1 MKETTLLVKNMVC
14 SRCITAVEEILKDM
28 AIPYTHVQLGE
39 VETVSPLDDTRRA
52 ALAAKL
58 NSMGFDIID
67 TKVGAIIEKIKQL
80 IIARARNQVAGKD
93 ARLKLSTYLSDRL
106 HHEYTYLSN
115 LFSSVVSR
123 TIENYF
129 IEQRIEYVKELLV
142 YGELN
147 LSEIAAQLEYSSTAH
162 LSAQFKKITG
172 LTPSHYKQVGA
183 QKRKGIDE
191 V

>member
-1 MKETTLLVKNMVC
+1 MKDTTLLVKNMVC
-14 SRCITAVEEILKDM
+14 NRCITAVENILTAAD
-28 AIPYTHVQLGE
+28 IPFTNVQLGE
-39 VETVSPLDDTRRA
+39 IETVNPLDDSQRDN
-52 ALAAKL
+52 LSSKL
-58 NSMGFDIID
+58 KGIGFDIID
-67 TKVGAIIEKIKQL
+67 TKVSAIIEKIKQL
-80 IIARARNQVAGKD
+80 IISRARNLVDDKE
-93 ARLKLSTYLSDRL
+93 ARLKLSTYISNHV

-115 LFSSVVSR
+115 LFSSIEIR

-147 LSEIAAQLEYSSTAH
+147 LSEIALQLEYSSTAH

-172 LTPSHYKQVGA
+172 LTPSHYKQVGLE
-183 QKRKGIDE
+183 KRKSLDK